1 MIKFF
6 LIVLLSIF
14 TINFSYADS
23 HCNIERKEW
32 ISYLKKELAKDIQD
46 VIYSKN
52 ECYINVVAYEGK
64 TMEEH
69 HFINSAKNR
78 ENFINPN
85 FENSFNELFGDLF
98 KEIETPPINW
108 VPKNFRDEK
117 KL

>member
-1 MIKFF
+1 MRKFL

-14 TINFSYADS
+14 VVNFSYADID
-23 HCNIERKEW
+23 CNIERKEW

-64 TMEEH
+64 TIKEH
-69 HFINSAKNR
+69 RFINSAKNR

-85 FENSFNELFGDLF
+85 FDNSLNELFKDLF
-98 KEIETPPINW
+98 KEIEIPPINW

>member
-32 ISYLKKELAKDIQD
+32 ISYLKKELAMDIQD
-46 VIYSKN
+46 VIYSKKN
-52 ECYINVVAYEGK
+52 AISMWYYEGK

-69 HFINSAKNR
+69 RFINSEK
-78 ENFINPN
+78 
-85 FENSFNELFGDLF
+85 
-98 KEIETPPINW
+98 IE
-108 VPKNFRDEK
+108 KFY
-117 KL
+117 

>member
-1 MIKFF
+1 M
-6 LIVLLSIF
+6 V
-14 TINFSYADS
+14 NFSYAGS
-23 HCNIERKEW
+23 HCKIERKKW

-52 ECYINVVAYEGK
+52 ECYINVIAYEGK

-85 FENSFNELFGDLF
+85 FDNSLYELFKDLCYYGYF
-98 KEIETPPINW
+98 FIYKSLISLQ
-108 VPKNFRDEK
+108 RRC
-117 KL
+117 